1 MTTREQA
8 HKLLDELPDS
18 EIEPI
23 VELIAS
29 RKEPK
34 AEPDV
39 VGLPDG
45 WGETLTGEP
54 MPNVVA
60 AIHRSR
66 NEH

>member
-23 VELIAS
+23 VELITS
-29 RKEPK
+29 RAELKT
-34 AEPDV
+34 EPDV

-66 NEH
+66 SEH